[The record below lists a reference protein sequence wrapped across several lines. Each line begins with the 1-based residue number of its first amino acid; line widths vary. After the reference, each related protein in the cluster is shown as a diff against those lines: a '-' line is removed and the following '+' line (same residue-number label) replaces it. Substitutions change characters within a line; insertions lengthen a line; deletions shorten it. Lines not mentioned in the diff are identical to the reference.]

1 MRTQKF
7 VVTIKRGETH
17 EFKKARMRAETI
29 HARRVGFLYGV
40 IITSALLLLLLILD
54 ARAENTT
61 NEADAQ
67 SVLAEHCVPEC
78 VSRDERSE
86 APELIAAACEADT
99 LETCV
104 PVRDYAAEAEV
115 LAKVV
120 YGEARGCSTTEQ
132 AAVIWCVLNRVDDDS
147 GYWPDDV
154 IEAAA
159 QDMQFH
165 GYDRENPVLPEIYKL
180 AFDVLDRWQRE
191 KEGEKDVGRVLPADY
206 YYFHGDG
213 IHNYFRKEWSGNAV
227 WDWSLKSPYEE

>member
-17 EFKKARMRAETI
+17 EFKKARMRAGAI
-29 HARRVGFLYGV
+29 HARRIYFLYGV
-40 IITSALLLLLLILD
+40 IITLALLLLLLILD
-54 ARAENTT
+54 ARAENAT
-61 NEADAQ
+61 NEAAAQ
-67 SVLAEHCVPEC
+67 AVLTEHCVPEC
-78 VSRDERSE
+78 VSSDERSE
-86 APELIAAACEADT
+86 APELIAAACEAEP

-120 YGEARGCSTTEQ
+120 YGEARGCSVTEQ
-132 AAVIWCVLNRVDDDS
+132 AAVIWCILNRVDDDS
-147 GYWPDDV
+147 GRWPNDV
-154 IEAAA
+154 IEAAVQA
-159 QDMQFH
+159 GQFH

-191 KEGEKDVGRVLPADY
+191 KEGEEDVGRVLPADY

-213 IHNYFRKEWSGNAV
+213 IHNYFRKEWKDGTS
-227 WDWSLKSPYEE
+227 WDWSLPSPYEE